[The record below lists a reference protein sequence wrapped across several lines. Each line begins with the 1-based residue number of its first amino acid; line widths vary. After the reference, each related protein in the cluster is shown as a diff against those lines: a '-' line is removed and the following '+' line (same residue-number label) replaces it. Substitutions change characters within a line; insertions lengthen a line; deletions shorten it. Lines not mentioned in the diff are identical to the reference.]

1 MVTNQEI
8 LSTSLSKVKAIEAFI
23 KKIYEGNLKNFSG
36 NKILLQSFTSFFNIA
51 ASTIKRLENP
61 VLSIA
66 MVGTTS
72 AGKSTIVNGLVGR
85 RVAPM
90 EPKEMSAGILTL
102 TDSMRKS
109 ITVHP
114 TTNSRWPT
122 GTTTDL
128 LDEEIC
134 RQIRYVYE
142 KYHGNEAKVSAPIID
157 VTGPIEWQQNRSI
170 LGLPSNL
177 NIEFIDLPGLK
188 TVNDR
193 KNFEVI
199 QKILSKAFCIVAM
212 DFTDVDPTRIQR
224 LLEEVKDVVKAANNN
239 TEFLLFVL
247 NKIDNVKSNQTTANE
262 KIIELK
268 GLIKETLALDKQM
281 EILPF
286 VGQLYYLIQMAVIKD
301 NKTFEIVGFYP
312 EKIQDIFTDCS
323 NFFRQAFRN
332 QTLSKEEY
340 SLIRKIEDCLVL
352 ENELLLSDI
361 KNFYSI
367 CSRISE
373 ANSLFKEIKRRINE
387 SFAHIVIRPT
397 LDGFNKA
404 LVKLLGDLDVYI
416 SINKNSSIID
426 LISDRVGI
434 LRSKIFI
441 EGCYDKELSSQ
452 FTSEAEG
459 ILATVSAIE
468 DNTTDEDTIFVIS
481 RIKKDMRK
489 ILTTIEQGQKG
500 YIDQEIDVINSQIN
514 EISDK
519 LGKLKSPSE
528 IISYLQSQKNNR
540 VISVFN
546 GMTDIPATVKK
557 NLVSLYLDE
566 FRISITSKKKVG
578 EFIEKMSPKMPT
590 GLLKEFSMPYEKLY
604 ELFYSTLDTF
614 TKYTD
619 EYRKTTKSAYSEQ
632 WKKHVIDT
640 LKQADRRVRNVLS
653 KLTGLAFQRETN
665 ILIES
670 IQKYLDL
677 ELNNMLSALSENA
690 KIQSGDISI
699 LLKNALDVSKA
710 PISLPE
716 ELFTFSS
723 PYSSDNKEVKYA
735 GSKIVG
741 YRHKSCSSDEPI
753 YESVYEDEY
762 TYKFDNEVGC
772 YNRWVRGIG
781 SAEMIFWNIINEWLK
796 EQVTNYMNT
805 IKEKAK
811 EVTAMVDSFLDM
823 RHKELESKQENRMA
837 ILEILS
843 EEVLSVRKHQVEL
856 NNCND

>member
-23 KKIYEGNLKNFSG
+23 NKIYKGNYNNFSG
-36 NKILLQSFTSFFNIA
+36 NKILVQSFTSFFDIA
-51 ASTIKRLENP
+51 KATIERLENP

-90 EPKEMSAGILTL
+90 EKKEMSAGILTL
-102 TDSMRKS
+102 TDSTRKS

-114 TTNSRWPT
+114 TTNSRWST

-128 LDEEIC
+128 SDEEIYS
-134 RQIRYVYE
+134 QIRSVFE
-142 KYHGNEAKVSAPIID
+142 KYQGNEAKVSAPIID

-212 DFTDVDPTRIQR
+212 DFNDVDPTRIQR

-239 TEFLLFVL
+239 TEFILFVL
-247 NKIDNVKSNQTTANE
+247 NKIDDVKSDQSTACE

-268 GLIKETLALDKQM
+268 QLIKETLTLDAQM

-286 VGQLYYLIQMAVIKD
+286 VGQLYYLIQMAVKKD
-301 NKTFEIVGFYP
+301 PTTF
-312 EKIQDIFTDCS
+312 DIIDFDRDNLRKVFKDCF
-323 NFFRQAFRN
+323 NFFEQQSDIGN
-332 QTLSKEEY
+332 ISEEEY
-340 SLIRKIEDCLVL
+340 DDILSLNQALRKHKEISIDEV
-352 ENELLLSDI
+352 
-361 KNFYSI
+361 KAFYSI
-367 CSRISE
+367 CCRISE
-373 ANSLFKEIKRRINE
+373 ANSLFKEINRRINE

-426 LISDRVGI
+426 LISDRIGI
-434 LRSKIFI
+434 LRSKLFI
-441 EGCYDKELSSQ
+441 EGCYDNELSTQ

-519 LGKLKSPSE
+519 LSKLKSPSE

-566 FRISITSKKKVG
+566 FRISITNKKQVG

-590 GLLKEFSMPYEKLY
+590 GLLKEFSIPYEILY

-614 TKYTD
+614 SKYTY

-640 LKQADRRVRNVLS
+640 LKQADKRVRDVLS

-665 ILIES
+665 VLIES

-677 ELNNMLSALSENA
+677 ELNNILSALSENA

-699 LLKNALDVSKA
+699 LLKNALEVSKA
-710 PISLPE
+710 PIALPE

-723 PYSSDNKEVKYA
+723 PHSSDNKEKTYA
-735 GSKIVG
+735 GSEIVG

-753 YESVYEDEY
+753 YESVYKDEY
-762 TYKFDNEVGC
+762 TYKYDNEVGC
-772 YNRWVRGIG
+772 YNRWVSGIG
-781 SAEMIFWNIINEWLK
+781 SAEMIFWKIITEWLK

-837 ILEILS
+837 VLEILS
-843 EEVLSVRKHQVEL
+843 EEVQSVHKHQVEL
-856 NNCND
+856 NNYND

>member
-1 MVTNQEI
+1 MVANQEI
-8 LSTSLSKVKAIEAFI
+8 LSASLSKVKSIEAFI
-23 KKIYEGNLKNFSG
+23 NKIYIDNQKNFSG
-36 NKILLQSFTSFFNIA
+36 NKILLQSFTSFFDNA
-51 ASTIKRLENP
+51 KATIERLENP

-90 EPKEMSAGILTL
+90 EKKEMSAGILTL
-102 TDSMRKS
+102 TDSTCKS
-109 ITVHP
+109 ITIHP
-114 TTNSRWPT
+114 TTNSRWST
-122 GTTTDL
+122 GTITDL
-128 LDEEIC
+128 SDEEIYS
-134 RQIRYVYE
+134 QIRSIFE
-142 KYHGNEAKVSAPIID
+142 KYQGNEAKVSAPIID

-170 LGLPSNL
+170 LGLPDNL

-212 DFTDVDPTRIQR
+212 DFNDVDPTRIQR

-239 TEFLLFVL
+239 TEFLLFAL
-247 NKIDNVKSNQTTANE
+247 NKVDDVKSDQSTACE

-268 GLIKETLALDKQM
+268 QFIKETLALDEQM

-286 VGQLYYLIQMAVIKD
+286 VGQLYYLIQMAVKKD
-301 NKTFEIVGFYP
+301 PTTF
-312 EKIQDIFTDCS
+312 DIIDFDRDNLRKVFKDCS
-323 NFFRQAFRN
+323 NFFEQQSEIGNISEDEYDDILSLNQALRKH
-332 QTLSKEEY
+332 KEISIDEV
-340 SLIRKIEDCLVL
+340 KA
-352 ENELLLSDI
+352 
-361 KNFYSI
+361 FYSI
-367 CSRISE
+367 CCRISE
-373 ANSLFKEIKRRINE
+373 ANNLFEEIKRRINE

-452 FTSEAEG
+452 FTSEAEE

-468 DNTTDEDTIFVIS
+468 NNTTDEDTIFVIS

-500 YIDQEIDVINSQIN
+500 YIDQEIDVINGQIN

-519 LGKLKSPSE
+519 LGKLKSSSE
-528 IISYLQSQKNNR
+528 IFSYLQSQKNNR

-557 NLVSLYLDE
+557 NLISLYLDE
-566 FRISITSKKKVG
+566 FRTSITSKKQVG

-604 ELFYSTLDTF
+604 ELFYSTLETF

-640 LKQADRRVRNVLS
+640 LKQADRRVRDVLS

-677 ELNNMLSALSENA
+677 ELNNILSALNTNA

-723 PYSSDNKEVKYA
+723 PYSSDNKEAKYA

-772 YNRWVRGIG
+772 YNRWVRGID
-781 SAEMIFWNIINEWLK
+781 SAEMVFWSIINEWLK
-796 EQVTNYMNT
+796 DQVTNYMNT

-811 EVTAMVDSFLDM
+811 EVTTMVDSFLDM
-823 RHKELESKQENRMA
+823 RHKELESRQENRMA
-837 ILEILS
+837 ILEILN
-843 EEVLSVRKHQVEL
+843 EEVQSVRKYQVEL

>member
-8 LSTSLSKVKAIEAFI
+8 LSTSLSKVKAIETFI
-23 KKIYEGNLKNFSG
+23 NKIYTGNQKNFSG
-36 NKILLQSFTSFFNIA
+36 NKILVQSFTSFFDIA
-51 ASTIKRLENP
+51 KATIERLENP

-85 RVAPM
+85 CVAPM
-90 EPKEMSAGILTL
+90 EPNEMSAGILTL

-128 LDEEIC
+128 LDEEIY
-134 RQIRYVYE
+134 RQIRSVYE
-142 KYHGNEAKVSAPIID
+142 KYHGNEDKVSAPIID

-188 TVNDR
+188 TVNDT
-193 KNFEVI
+193 KNIEVI

-212 DFTDVDPTRIQR
+212 DFNDVDPKRIQR
-224 LLEEVKDVVKAANNN
+224 LLEEVKDVVKAANNS

-247 NKIDNVKSNQTTANE
+247 NKVDDVKSNQSTANE

-281 EILPF
+281 EIFPF

-312 EKIQDIFTDCS
+312 EKMQDIFTDCS

-373 ANSLFKEIKRRINE
+373 ANSLYKEIKRRINE

-434 LRSKIFI
+434 LRSKLFI

-452 FTSEAEG
+452 FTSEAEE

-528 IISYLQSQKNNR
+528 IISYFHSQKNNR

-557 NLVSLYLDE
+557 NLISLYLDE
-566 FRISITSKKKVG
+566 FRISITSKKQVG

-640 LKQADRRVRNVLS
+640 LKQADRRVRDVLS

-665 ILIES
+665 ILIGS

-677 ELNNMLSALSENA
+677 ELNNILSALSENA

-723 PYSSDNKEVKYA
+723 PHSSDNKETKIA

-741 YRHKSCSSDEPI
+741 YKHKSCSSDKPI

-772 YNRWVRGIG
+772 YNRWVSGID

-843 EEVLSVRKHQVEL
+843 EEVQSVRKHQVEL

>member
-23 KKIYEGNLKNFSG
+23 NKIYTGNQKNFSG
-36 NKILLQSFTSFFNIA
+36 NKILVQSFTSFFNIA
-51 ASTIKRLENP
+51 KAAIERLENP

-90 EPKEMSAGILTL
+90 EKKEMSAGILTL
-102 TDSMRKS
+102 TDSTRKS

-114 TTNSRWPT
+114 TTNSRWST

-128 LDEEIC
+128 SDEEIYK
-134 RQIRYVYE
+134 QIESVFE
-142 KYHGNEAKVSAPIID
+142 KYQGNEAKVSAPIID

-212 DFTDVDPTRIQR
+212 DFNDVDPTRIQR

-247 NKIDNVKSNQTTANE
+247 NKIDDVKSDQSTACE

-268 GLIKETLALDKQM
+268 QLIKDTLTLDAQM

-286 VGQLYYLIQMAVIKD
+286 VGQLYYLIQMAVKKD
-301 NKTFEIVGFYP
+301 PTTF
-312 EKIQDIFTDCS
+312 DIIDFDRDNLRKVFKDCF
-323 NFFRQAFRN
+323 NFFEQQSDIEN
-332 QTLSKEEY
+332 ISEEEY
-340 SLIRKIEDCLVL
+340 DNILSLNQALRKHKEISIDEV
-352 ENELLLSDI
+352 
-361 KNFYSI
+361 KAFYSI
-367 CSRISE
+367 CCRISE
-373 ANSLFKEIKRRINE
+373 ANSLFKEINRRINE

-441 EGCYDKELSSQ
+441 EGCFDKELSSQ
-452 FTSEAEG
+452 FTSEG

-566 FRISITSKKKVG
+566 FRISITSKKQVG

-640 LKQADRRVRNVLS
+640 LKQADRRVRDVLS

-677 ELNNMLSALSENA
+677 ELNNILSALSENA

-723 PYSSDNKEVKYA
+723 PYSSDNKEAKYA

-772 YNRWVRGIG
+772 YNRWVSGIG

-843 EEVLSVRKHQVEL
+843 EEVQSVRKHQVEL